1 MANLLEIAC
10 FNIESCLIAQK
21 SGAHRIEF
29 CNDYESGGLTPSFQ
43 EIAKARQLIKIPLH
57 VIIRFKKDEVKL
69 MEEAIWFCKKFK
81 IDGVVFGVL
90 KDNAVD
96 ILSCVKLVELARP
109 MKCTFHR
116 YIDKC
121 TDLNGSIE
129 QLIDIGFDNVLTS
142 GGKENALDGIE
153 TIAKLQQTYGNKITI
168 IPGGGIRASNVKS
181 IKEKT
186 NCTTFHSSALD
197 PITKNADENMIKEL
211 LNVINS

>member
-90 KDNAVD
+90 KDKAID
-96 ILSCVKLVELARP
+96 ILSCVKLVELAKP

-121 TDLNGSIE
+121 TNINESIE
-129 QLIDIGFDNVLTS
+129 QLIDIGFDTVLTS
-142 GGKENALDGIE
+142 GGKETALEGIE
-153 TIAKLQQTYGNKITI
+153 TIAKLQLDYGNKIAI
-168 IPGGGIRASNVKS
+168 IPGGGIRPNNIQQ

-186 NCTTFHSSALD
+186 QCSTFHSAALD
-197 PITKNADENMIKEL
+197 PISKNVDENIIKEL